1 MKCVCVDVVVKKDE
15 MKFRSKQFFSIKNFP
30 IAYNLLSIAN
40 CLLLIGYCLF
50 PNPASSQTKS
60 VEKKFKIAIFAPLY
74 LDSAFDASYSY
85 RFGKSFPKFINPGLE
100 FYEGVQLALD
110 SLEKEGAPLEVFIF
124 DTRSERRSV
133 SDELSNPMLDSIS
146 MIIAHTTAPEMK
158 AFADVALEK
167 KIPFINVNLPNDG
180 GVIDNPYVVLL
191 NSTLKT
197 HCEGIYRY
205 IQKYFSLNQI
215 VFFRK
220 KGVQEDQIKFYFE
233 DFGKITVSVPLKIKY
248 VDLDDYL
255 TTEQLTPHLDSNRHI
270 VCISGSLDEN
280 FGKNLAQHLGAL
292 KNYHVTLIGMPTW
305 DGIKDFNK
313 PEFKGLDIIY
323 STPFYNPRTDRIS
336 TLVSNNYSNKMF
348 GRPSDMVFRGYEAT
362 LRFIKLLL
370 QYKSDIA
377 SNLVRKQ
384 YNIFRDFDI
393 QPVFLNKQNM
403 TLDYFEN
410 KKLYFIKKVDGVITS
425 VN

>member
-1 MKCVCVDVVVKKDE
+1 
-15 MKFRSKQFFSIKNFP
+15 MKFRSKDFFRLLFNHSLLP
-30 IAYNLLSIAN
+30 IVY
-40 CLLLIGYCLF
+40 CLLPIGYCLL
-50 PNPASSQTKS
+50 PHPAYSQTKAN
-60 VEKKFKIAIFAPLY
+60 EKKYKIAIFAPLY
-74 LDSAFDASYSY
+74 LDSAFDEAYSY
-85 RFGKSFPKFINPGLE
+85 RFGKAFPKFINPGLE

-110 SLEKEGAPLEVFIF
+110 SLEKEGAPLEIFIF
-124 DTRSERRSV
+124 DTRSEKRSI
-133 SDELSNPMLDSIS
+133 SDELINPMLDSIS
-146 MIIAHTTAPEMK
+146 MIIAHTSAPEMK
-158 AFADVALEK
+158 TFADVAMEK

-180 GVIDNPYVVLL
+180 GIIANPYVVLL

-205 IQKYFSLNQI
+205 LQKYYSVNPI
-215 VFFRK
+215 IFFRK
-220 KGVQEDQIKFYFE
+220 KGIQEDQIKFFFE
-233 DFGKITVSVPLKIKY
+233 DFGKTTVSTPLKIKY

-255 TTEQLTPHLDSNRHI
+255 TADQLTMHLDSNKHSI
-270 VCISGSLDEN
+270 CISGSLDEN
-280 FGKNLAQHLGAL
+280 FGKNLAQHFASL
-292 KNYHVTLIGMPTW
+292 KSYQVTLIGMPTF

-313 PEFKGLDIIY
+313 PEFKGLEIIY
-323 STPFYNPRTDRIS
+323 STPFYNPRTDKIS
-336 TLVSNNYSNKMF
+336 TVVSTNYNNKMF

-377 SNLVRKQ
+377 SNLTRRQ

>member
-1 MKCVCVDVVVKKDE
+1 
-15 MKFRSKQFFSIKNFP
+15 MKFRSRFFSRLHIAHCP
-30 IAYNLLSIAN
+30 LSLAYCLLLIAYCLLSIA
-40 CLLLIGYCLF
+40 GF
-50 PNPASSQTKS
+50 SQTTRTN
-60 VEKKFKIAIFAPLY
+60 EKKYKIAIFAPLY
-74 LDSAFDASYSY
+74 LDSVFDASYSY
-85 RFGKSFPKFINPGLE
+85 KFGKTFPKFINPGLE

-110 SLEKEGAPLEVFIF
+110 SLEKENAQLEVFIF
-124 DTRSERRSV
+124 DTRSEKRSV
-133 SDELSNPMLDSIS
+133 SDEFNSPLLDSIS

-158 AFADVALEK
+158 TFADIALEK
-167 KIPFINVNLPNDG
+167 KIPLINVNLPNDG
-180 GVIDNPYVVLL
+180 GVIANPYVVLL

-205 IQKYFSLNQI
+205 LQKYHGMKPI

-233 DFGKITVSVPLKIKY
+233 DFGNATVGVPLKIKN

-255 TTEQLTPHLDSNRHI
+255 NKDQLTPHLDSNKNTI
-270 VCISGSLDEN
+270 CISGSLDEN
-280 FGKNLAQHLGAL
+280 FGKNIAQHLAAL
-292 KNYHVTLIGMPTW
+292 NKNYQLTLVGMPTF

-336 TLVSNNYSNKMF
+336 TLVSTNYSNKMF

-370 QYKSDIA
+370 QYKSDMA

>member
-1 MKCVCVDVVVKKDE
+1 MKI
-15 MKFRSKQFFSIKNFP
+15 RSRCFLKLPIAKCLLP
-30 IAYNLLSIAN
+30 IAY
-40 CLLLIGYCLF
+40 CLLPIVF
-50 PNPASSQTKS
+50 FAQTKPI
-60 VEKKFKIAIFAPLY
+60 EKKYKIAIFAPLY
-74 LDSAFDASYSY
+74 LDSVFDNNYSY
-85 RFGKSFPKFINPGLE
+85 KFGKTFPKFINPGLE

-124 DTRSERRSV
+124 DTRSEKKSV
-133 SDELSNPMLDSIS
+133 SDEFNSPLLDSIS
-146 MIIAHTTAPEMK
+146 LIIAHTTAPEMK
-158 AFADVALEK
+158 TFADIALDK

-180 GVIDNPYVVLL
+180 GVVANPYVVLL

-205 IQKYFSLNQI
+205 LQKYHSGKPI

-220 KGVQEDQIKFYFE
+220 KGVQEDQIKFFFE
-233 DFGKITVSVPLKIKY
+233 DFGNATVSFPLKIKY

-255 TTEQLTPHLDSNRHI
+255 TRDRLTPHLDSNKHTI
-270 VCISGSLDEN
+270 CISGSLDEN
-280 FGKNLAQHLGAL
+280 FGKNLAQHLAVL
-292 KNYHVTLIGMPTW
+292 NKSYQLTLVGMPTW
-305 DGIKDFNK
+305 DGIRDFNK
-313 PEFKGLDIIY
+313 PEFKGIDIVY

-336 TLVSNNYSNKMF
+336 TTVSNNYSSKMF

-425 VN
+425 VY

>member
-1 MKCVCVDVVVKKDE
+1 
-15 MKFRSKQFFSIKNFP
+15 MKFRSKDFFRLPIAHSILPIAHCLLP
-30 IAYNLLSIAN
+30 IAYCLLSLAYCLLSIAS
-40 CLLLIGYCLF
+40 F
-50 PNPASSQTKS
+50 SQPKPI
-60 VEKKFKIAIFAPLY
+60 EKKYKIAIFAPLY
-74 LDSAFDASYSY
+74 LDSVFDASYSY
-85 RFGKSFPKFINPGLE
+85 KFGKTFPKFINPGLE

-124 DTRSERRSV
+124 DTRSEKRSV

-158 AFADVALEK
+158 TFADVALEK

-180 GVIDNPYVVLL
+180 GVVANPYVVLL

-205 IQKYFSLNQI
+205 LQKNYSLYPI
-215 VFFRK
+215 IFFRK

-233 DFGKITVSVPLKIKY
+233 DFGKVTSAVPLKIKY
-248 VDLDDYL
+248 VDLDNYFTAD
-255 TTEQLTPHLDSNRHI
+255 QLTPHLDSNKHI

-280 FGKNLAQHLGAL
+280 FGRSLAQHLAAF
-292 KNYHVTLIGMPTW
+292 KNYQLTLFGMPTF

-313 PEFKGLDIIY
+313 PEFKGLNIIY

-336 TLVSNNYSNKMF
+336 TIVSNNYNNKMF

-362 LRFIKLLL
+362 LRFTKLLL